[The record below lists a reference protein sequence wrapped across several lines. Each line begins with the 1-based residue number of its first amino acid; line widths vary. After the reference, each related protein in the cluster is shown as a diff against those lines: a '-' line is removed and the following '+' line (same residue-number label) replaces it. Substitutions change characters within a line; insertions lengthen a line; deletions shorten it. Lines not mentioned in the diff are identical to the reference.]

1 MADKQ
6 PIAETLR
13 AAINSSDL
21 SFLALEKA
29 TGVIRQSLM
38 LFARGESGISLE
50 AADKLAV
57 YFGFELQPTT
67 HKSASK
73 TTQKRKGK

>member
-1 MADKQ
+1 MTDKQ
-6 PIAETLR
+6 PITDSLR
-13 AAINSSDL
+13 NAINSSEL

-38 LFARGESGISLE
+38 TFARGESGISIE

-57 YFGFELQPTT
+57 YFGLELQP
-67 HKSASK
+67 AR
-73 TTQKRKGK
+73 KRKGK